1 MSKKGLE
8 PSRLYHTN
16 LNRARLPI
24 PPLRHYKNY
33 FIFFRIFI
41 DILHFM
47 RYYNIN
53 KTKGGRTTRNLILTP
68 KSKKVRGMDQKEH
81 NLKPE

>member
-1 MSKKGLE
+1 
-8 PSRLYHTN
+8 
-16 LNRARLPI
+16 
-24 PPLRHYKNY
+24 
-33 FIFFRIFI
+33 
-41 DILHFM
+41 M